1 MALFNIRWPG
11 SGNGS
16 GSRDD
21 DKRGGRQRRAT
32 STESIEALRRR
43 ARHRLIGAAVLL
55 VAGVVGFPLL
65 FDTQPRPISVDIPI
79 TIPGQDPAP
88 AAIVATPAPAVATAP
103 AVAPANRN
111 PAPAAVSPPAS
122 PPAATFASAAAT
134 APVAAAKPGSSRT
147 STADSLDR
155 GEEVVASV
163 PARADKPT
171 PAPAPA
177 TPSRPQSRPAEPA
190 HDSHREVATAPKPTP
205 APAQVDDDAARARA
219 LLEGRPMPSPSAP
232 AATATAAPAAAAT
245 GRFVVQ
251 VGAFGDA
258 GKAQEARSKLTR
270 SGIATYVQSVDT
282 KDGKR
287 LRVRVGPFASKADA
301 DRAAAKVKGLDLP
314 ASILNL

>member
-11 SGNGS
+11 SGGGSRNGP
-16 GSRDD
+16 RDD
-21 DKRGGRQRRAT
+21 DKRGARQRRAN
-32 STESIEALRRR
+32 STESVDALRRR

-79 TIPGQDPAP
+79 AIPGQDPL
-88 AAIVATPAPAVATAP
+88 PAPVVPSPVVAA
-103 AVAPANRN
+103 
-111 PAPAAVSPPAS
+111 
-122 PPAATFASAAAT
+122 
-134 APVAAAKPGSSRT
+134 APVAAPAPAPVPAPAQAAVAVARPASGRA

-155 GEEVVASV
+155 GEEVVASAAPAKAEKPAV
-163 PARADKPT
+163 PPAPPVPPKPQARPVEPAHETHREAAPAPK

-177 TPSRPQSRPAEPA
+177 
-190 HDSHREVATAPKPTP
+190 P
-205 APAQVDDDAARARA
+205 APVAAHVDDDAARARA
-219 LLEGRPMPSPSAP
+219 LLEGKPMPAASA
-232 AATATAAPAAAAT
+232 ASSAAPAAAAA

-258 GKAQEARSKLTR
+258 GKAQEARNKLTR
-270 SGIATYVQSVDT
+270 SGLATYVQSVDT

-301 DRAAAKVKGLDLP
+301 DRAAARVKGLDLP
-314 ASILNL
+314 ASILTL